1 MSAKITVIVYILI
14 CFEVGFLLVF
24 LPWTPYWEDNVF
36 LYFIT
41 GKLNAPW
48 IPTFLT
54 SGYVRGAVSGLGVLN
69 ILAGLR
75 DIYKFR
81 ESVQALTALGES
93 RKDEAKP
100 TGVENAT
107 KSSIPLPDQQPPS
120 VPPQS

>member
-14 CFEVGFLLVF
+14 CFEVGILLVF
-24 LPWTPYWEDNVF
+24 LPWTHYWEDNVF

-54 SGYVRGAVSGLGVLN
+54 SGYVKGAISGLGLLN
-69 ILAGLR
+69 IFAGLR
-75 DIYKFR
+75 DIFKFH
-81 ESVQALTALGES
+81 ESVQALISLGEA
-93 RKDEAKP
+93 KKEEVKATVVEAAAQP
-100 TGVENAT
+100 SMAL
-107 KSSIPLPDQQPPS
+107 SDQQPPR